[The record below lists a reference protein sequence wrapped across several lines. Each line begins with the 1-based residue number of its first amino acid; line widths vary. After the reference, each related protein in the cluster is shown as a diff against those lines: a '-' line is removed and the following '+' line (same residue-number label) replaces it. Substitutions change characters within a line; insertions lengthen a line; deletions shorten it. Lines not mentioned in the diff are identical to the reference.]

1 MDMRAN
7 KLNFRMRSHF
17 SRIADAY
24 RAVRTTDV
32 EPIFFI
38 KEKLQECDG
47 LIGADIGCGAGRY
60 DRLLLD
66 HLPFSHLLCLD
77 VNFDM
82 VKQTQR
88 FLCETQVGGVGTS
101 LSMAELLPVKRH
113 SLDCAF
119 SFNAVHHFVPE
130 AFLREIGAAL
140 KESGRLFLYTRLP
153 EHNEESIWG
162 RYFPGFIEKETRLHG
177 LESMKR
183 EIEMQTDLELE
194 EVKCFCYLRVAN
206 LEKLISQVQEKH
218 YSTFSLY
225 TPQELRDAVNGF
237 KSNILSTFSDPGHLE
252 WTDGNVMLVIRRP
265 HSNLHIA
272 KD

>member
-1 MDMRAN
+1 MDTRAN
-7 KLNFRMRSHF
+7 KRNFRMQSHF
-17 SRIADAY
+17 SQIANAY
-24 RAVRTTDV
+24 RTVRTTDV

-38 KEKLQECDG
+38 KEKLQESDG
-47 LIGADIGCGAGRY
+47 LVGADIGCGAGRY

-77 VNFDM
+77 ANSDM

-88 FLCETQVGGVGTS
+88 FLCESQVGGFGTS
-101 LSMAELLPVKRH
+101 LSMSELLPVKNH

-119 SFNAVHHFVPE
+119 SFNAVHHFVLE

-162 RYFPGFIEKETRLHG
+162 KHFPGFIEKETRLHG
-177 LESMKR
+177 LENMKR
-183 EIEMQTDLELE
+183 EIEMQTDLDLE
-194 EVKCFCYLRVAN
+194 EVKGFRYLRVSS
-206 LEKLISQVQEKH
+206 LEKLISQVQKRH

-225 TPQELRDAVNGF
+225 SPQELEDAVNTF
-237 KSNILSTFSDPGHLE
+237 KSNILSTFSDPDYLE
-252 WTDGNVMLVIRRP
+252 WTDGNAMLVLRRT
-265 HSNLHIA
+265 HSNL
-272 KD
+272 